1 MLRSATAC
9 AVLSLSLGL
18 TLGTAAYAD
27 PIKLTGPMDAVQ
39 QGKDPSAGYRIAG
52 EQPDRMPLVDRKNGK
67 PVTLEMV
74 QNDIDWRAQTAESL
88 KPDSTSEA
96 TD

>member
-18 TLGTAAYAD
+18 ALGTTAHAD
-27 PIKLTGPMDAVQ
+27 PVKLTGPMEAVQ
-39 QGKDPSAGYRIAG
+39 RGQDPSDGYRIAG
-52 EQPDRMPLVDRKNGK
+52 EQPDGAPLVNRKNGK